1 MQRKAI
7 LQSTNLH
14 SCSERQSYKAP
25 ILNNAV
31 KDIPPSQQPHY
42 CNDGQPSITTLHL
55 YQQRFSST
63 FPSSPITNSFVNS
76 PFRLSGNENRPSTL
90 HRADFYNQ
98 EDKTGVQ
105 GSVLLGYKTKSS
117 FEALMIYCWKRNI
130 SPTCFEREKMWQWL
144 ISGKAHRA
152 KKETPLHHQ
161 AITTLPP
168 PHTRLKR
175 KKQGATEAKEEWSQL
190 CTELF
195 VMHQIQLRTL
205 WNDDL
210 RTIQGIQCSRQR
222 ITLLESF
229 LRKDLA
235 TIKIHPFAYSR
246 LDG

>member
-1 MQRKAI
+1 MRILLCTCIVFSTIAITVVIRVVLHNTNLHYCSESPPKEQSPFMQRKAT

-14 SCSERQSYKAP
+14 SCSERQSYKTP

-76 PFRLSGNENRPSTL
+76 PFRLSGNESRPSTL

-117 FEALMIYCWKRNI
+117 FEALMIYC
-130 SPTCFEREKMWQWL
+130 
-144 ISGKAHRA
+144 
-152 KKETPLHHQ
+152 
-161 AITTLPP
+161 
-168 PHTRLKR
+168 
-175 KKQGATEAKEEWSQL
+175 
-190 CTELF
+190 
-195 VMHQIQLRTL
+195 
-205 WNDDL
+205 
-210 RTIQGIQCSRQR
+210 
-222 ITLLESF
+222 
-229 LRKDLA
+229 
-235 TIKIHPFAYSR
+235 
-246 LDG
+246 